1 MIQSRI
7 RFFRFLLIDYLGK
20 VVLAEPNFR
29 MNRSHLLVISALIII
44 YPSLTSAQ
52 QLNLIGRANIGIGF
66 DYISQDFK
74 GLTTFY
80 SPGGGMGLEA
90 GLEGEIQNDL
100 YWYGTL
106 GFTYNLNF
114 HYEEINGQTTKTAFS
129 WNKIIFTGGVNKY
142 FDIRNKYIANFYG
155 GGGLMVAIPG
165 TLRRTI
171 NSTYQGRI
179 GYKPN
184 LGLLMH
190 GGATL
195 TITDNFL
202 LRPEIRYRYINFKAE
217 SFTRG
222 DVSSLESGLK
232 KARGTGLD
240 ISVTIVKTIK
250 GGSRSRR

>member
-1 MIQSRI
+1 MNRTH
-7 RFFRFLLIDYLGK
+7 LLI
-20 VVLAEPNFR
+20 
-29 MNRSHLLVISALIII
+29 ISALIIVSS
-44 YPSLTSAQ
+44 SLASAQ

-74 GLTTFY
+74 GLKTFY
-80 SPGGGMGLEA
+80 SPGGGMGVEA

-100 YWYGTL
+100 FWYGTV

-114 HYEEINGQTTKTAFS
+114 HYEEINGQTTKTSYS
-129 WNKIIFTGGVNKY
+129 WNKKFFTGGVNKY
-142 FDIRNKYIANFYG
+142 FDINNKYIGNFYG
-155 GGGLMVAIPG
+155 GGGLMLAIPG
-165 TLRRTI
+165 IMRRTI

-179 GYKPN
+179 KYKTS
-184 LGLLMH
+184 LGLLIH

-217 SFTRG
+217 SYTRG
-222 DVSSLESGLK
+222 DVSSLESELR
-232 KARGTGLD
+232 KAQGQGLD

-250 GGSRSRR
+250 GGGRGRR